1 MHGSIRQREEGGSTP
16 LFRTSAFPFWSVCWH
31 TWELSPV
38 RFFEIPWTVDL
49 QAPLSMEF
57 SMESTRVDYHF
68 LLQGIFPTKGLNPH
82 LLHWQT
88 DSLLPVPP
96 GKPPVCW
103 HLRINIPKEDLAK
116 VGETSVAKEQ
126 KVNSSYIKTSVLSS
140 PAYQTVDICVHLG

>member
-57 SMESTRVDYHF
+57 SMESTTVDYHF
-68 LLQGIFPTKGLNPH
+68 FFIHSSSLSGH
-82 LLHWQT
+82 LGGFI
-88 DSLLPVPP
+88 DV
-96 GKPPVCW
+96 
-103 HLRINIPKEDLAK
+103 LAI
-116 VGETSVAKEQ
+116 
-126 KVNSSYIKTSVLSS
+126 VNSASMNIGVPVSYLKYGFPRVYAHSEIAGSHGVF
-140 PAYQTVDICVHLG
+140 